1 VKVNVEE
8 LADAI
13 QSDVLKRD
21 VVEGERA
28 KVARRVIHRALGRR
42 RAARPPPP
50 ATPATEAEI
59 MDQGP

>member
-28 KVARRVIHRALGRR
+28 KDARRVVHRALKRR
-42 RAARPPPP
+42 RAARPGP
-50 ATPATEAEI
+50 ATRDVDAEI
-59 MDQGP
+59 TEPES